1 MLKNI
6 LRGFRRA
13 PRKSALELV
22 LHQRD
27 QLASLSDEALKAV
40 ENSFAKAAVTSERV
54 LGLRPHDEQILG
66 AIAMAGGSIAE
77 MQTGEG
83 KTLTAVLA
91 VAELARA
98 SPVHVLTAND
108 YLARRDAEWMGG

>member
-13 PRKSALELV
+13 PRKSALEQV

-40 ENSFAKAAVTSERV
+40 ENGFAKATVAAERV

-66 AIAMAGGSIAE
+66 AMAMAGGSIAE

-83 KTLTAVLA
+83 KTLAAVLA
-91 VAELARA
+91 VMRL
-98 SPVHVLTAND
+98 
-108 YLARRDAEWMGG
+108 